1 MTPTTPLNS
10 VVPQTG
16 NQWTTTN
23 AGTFIEN
30 VKGPTSAFTGFLQ
43 TYPAGT
49 LRTTI
54 ATAYSLST
62 QNVPDLPSGRVWK
75 LESFSLT
82 KGEPGVHSTAQLGWK
97 AAPLSTEGST
107 YQWNME
113 WQAYTMN
120 LLAFCKN
127 DIHKEHELDKTA
139 TYNDEKSY
147 GVYIKSYLDSSN
159 KSQVSGTPYLT
170 YKKQGQGTIWQ
181 LNKNESAIA

>member
-1 MTPTTPLNS
+1 M
-10 VVPQTG
+10 
-16 NQWTTTN
+16 
-23 AGTFIEN
+23 
-30 VKGPTSAFTGFLQ
+30 
-43 TYPAGT
+43 
-49 LRTTI
+49 
-54 ATAYSLST
+54 
-62 QNVPDLPSGRVWK
+62 
-75 LESFSLT
+75 
-82 KGEPGVHSTAQLGWK
+82 HSTAQLVWK
-97 AAPLSTEGST
+97 AAAGSESGLSST

-127 DIHKEHELDKTA
+127 DIHKEHELNKTA

-181 LNKNESAIA
+181 LNKNESAIAQKMQGGTEFVEYHRPVVTKTTTSPELSAG